1 MRLNM
6 MISTKARGAFLLG
19 GFAAS
24 LALSGTRPA
33 LGQWPQWGGPNRDFV
48 AKAADLASSWSEGG
62 PKKIWSRSLGD
73 GYSAIAMEGDVLF
86 TMYLKDKK
94 NIIVALKAS
103 TGETVWEYEH
113 AGTVPEGIE
122 TRFGIGP
129 RSTPTIAKGN
139 VYALSFDGLLTC
151 LNKSTGEVVWSHD
164 LMKEFGAKS
173 PEFGFSSSPIVYKN
187 TLVVAVGGKGCGLI
201 IFDLDSGSVAWKKHD
216 FENLYSSPIVINVG
230 GEDQIVLLTD
240 QEVVGVSAKNGDMR
254 WTVPHV
260 NQWKTNIITPLWGE
274 DGLLY
279 VASSGEAGSRMLKL
293 TRNGAKTE
301 AKEVWASRKMK
312 TGHGNAVR
320 VGDHVYGVGGY
331 QNAATISAINA
342 LTGEIAWQE
351 KEKGYSAGTLVY
363 ADKKLFLLKDD
374 GSLSLMVPS
383 PKGLEIKSNVQLL
396 KENAWAMPTIAGKRM
411 FVRDTENIMALDL
424 G

>member
-1 MRLNM
+1 MQVNM
-6 MISTKARGAFLLG
+6 IINSKTHRAFLLG
-19 GFAAS
+19 GFAAL
-24 LALSGTRPA
+24 LALSGARPA
-33 LGQWPQWGGPNRDFV
+33 FGQWPQWGGPNRNFV
-48 AKAADLASSWSEGG
+48 SNATGLASSWSEEG

-73 GYSAIAMEGDVLF
+73 GYSAIAMDGGVLF

-94 NIIVALKAS
+94 NIVVALKAS

-113 AGTVPEGIE
+113 ASTVPEGIE
-122 TRFGIGP
+122 TRFGTGP

-139 VYALSFDGLLTC
+139 VYALSFDGSLTC
-151 LNKSTGEVVWSHD
+151 LNKSTGKVVWSHD

-173 PEFGFSSSPIVYKN
+173 PEFGFSSSPAVYKN
-187 TLVVAVGGKGCGLI
+187 MLVVAVGGKGCGLMA
-201 IFDLDSGSVAWKKHD
+201 FDLDGGSVAWKKHD

-240 QEVVGVSAKNGDMR
+240 REVVGVSAKNGSMR
-254 WTVPHV
+254 WQFPHV
-260 NQWKTNIITPLWGE
+260 NQWKTNILTPLWNK

-279 VASSGEAGSRMLKL
+279 IASSGDAGSRMIKL

-320 VGDHVYGVGGY
+320 VGDHIYGVGGY
-331 QNAATISAINA
+331 QNAATVSAINA

-383 PKGLEIKSNVQLL
+383 PKGLEIKSKVQLL
-396 KENAWAMPTIAGKRM
+396 KETSWAMPTIVGKRM